1 MYKFQHTHILISKYK
16 VNNMKIWKIL
26 IGISILFL
34 LIGSAAAIESSDFK
48 PLDDYTAFDSV
59 GYSNYTTDHTR
70 YILVEGIT
78 FDDDLK
84 EEWFTSHPEY
94 DYKVESVGD
103 NIYSVEDG
111 LFQYYGYQEV
121 VELDDGY
128 YMVSIN
134 HNSKLSPSEVKEY
147 LADLKEFNELNNL
160 KPIEI

>member
-26 IGISILFL
+26 IGISILLL
-34 LIGSAAAIESSDFK
+34 LIGTAAAIESSDFK

-84 EEWFTSHPEY
+84 EEWFTSHPAD

-121 VELDDGY
+121 VEDGGEY

-134 HNSKLSPSEVKEY
+134 QNSHLSPSEKNEF
-147 LADLKEFNELNNL
+147 LKDLQEFNKLNNL
-160 KPIEI
+160 EPVEV